1 MPQQFS
7 RRTVLAGSTGAF
19 GLAAA
24 ALRTGVA
31 SAAPAQPTGP
41 ILISDGRARASLV
54 LPADPHPDEQRAA
67 DELISHLTDMS
78 GVELRA
84 GATPIPGLLPVYLGA
99 ACPDLPLGDVDDPD
113 GTGHSFR
120 IQVAHNRI
128 QLAGAGSAGT
138 LFAAYELLEQLGV
151 RWLMPGPHGT
161 VLPRQSTVVAP
172 EQDLI
177 SVPTFGS
184 RQLHFVDNYLG
195 TMPPGV
201 DRTEGADWSRRRR
214 LRGESWDAHGIDL
227 QPPASKTAE
236 PELYIHENGVPTN
249 QLDVTNPEVLRRAIA
264 YARAELAANPQL
276 KVLRM
281 GPADG
286 HGFGVTDW
294 DAGNWDTLAGL
305 PSVTDRY
312 IRFFNL
318 VLDDLQRDYPDVG
331 VAFFCYDNYML
342 PPVRVVPNRKII
354 PAMAPINV
362 DRLHTAAEPAGQ
374 ERRYY
379 LRLADRWRA
388 MVDGWSY
395 RGYLFNL
402 ADPGLPFVP
411 IAPARDEIPL
421 YVRHESRY
429 GCRMEVSASWGYDAP
444 AFYLTTKLMW
454 DATADPAAVL
464 AEFCA
469 AAYGPAAAPMA
480 DYFDKI
486 VETVSRAPI
495 MTGRW
500 LAHVRIF
507 TAADFE
513 ALDLLLSDAERRA
526 AETGDPGIVDRV
538 AVARLAFRFGWSIW
552 DVLRSWHDGSY
563 ARAAAS
569 LTRAE
574 SDFAAAVAHQPVA
587 LYPQRRNFLNLI
599 APPIRAAAER
609 ITGGKEI
616 VWSLPDE
623 LAAILDDTDDGLTDE
638 LYAADVPDAGWR
650 PLATRSRSASDQG
663 LSYFRGAYWYRT
675 ALPISAAW
683 AQRRLS
689 LWLGS
694 VDESVRAWVNGNELP
709 LITGSKSFQPW
720 EFDLRGKL
728 RFDGTD
734 RLVLR
739 VVNRNLNELGTG
751 GLVGP
756 AFVWAAEA
764 ITPLSAPPPIVRQ
777 PGRRDLRQVPSAVIV
792 NTTGWNQQLAT
803 QWRAKIDPVGDCAEL
818 GLWERQTPT
827 TNQWLDLHTDR
838 SIAEQGLGYYSGG
851 LVYRFDGRLPSEARS
866 GRLQVPSRSR
876 LVSVWLD
883 DKPLPALGCSNDVH
897 TFALPSYPTRAVT
910 LVIATQDSPGAGGG
924 GLHGRVTVTSG
935 D

>member
-7 RRTVLAGSTGAF
+7 RRTVLAGGAGAF

-31 SAAPAQPTGP
+31 NAAPVQRRGP
-41 ILISDGRARASLV
+41 IVISDGRARASLV
-54 LPADPHPDEQRAA
+54 LPAEPHPDERQAA
-67 DELISHLTDMS
+67 DELISHLSDMA
-78 GVELRA
+78 GVEVRA
-84 GATPIPGLLPVYLGA
+84 GTAPVPGLLPVYVGA
-99 ACPDLPLGDVDDPD
+99 ACPDLRLDDVDDPD

-120 IQVAHNRI
+120 IQVTHNRI
-128 QLAGAGSAGT
+128 QLAGTGSAGT

-161 VLPRQSTVVAP
+161 VLPRVSNVIAP

-177 SVPTFGS
+177 GVPTFGS

-201 DRTEGADWSRRRR
+201 DRNEGADWSRRRR

-249 QLDVTNPEVLRRAIA
+249 QLDVTNPEVLRRATA
-264 YARAELAANPQL
+264 YARTQLAANPEL
-276 KVLRM
+276 RVLRM

-318 VLDDLQRDYPDVG
+318 VLEDLQRDHPDVG
-331 VAFFCYDNYML
+331 IAFFCYDNYML

-354 PAMAPINV
+354 PALAPINV
-362 DRLHTAAEPAGQ
+362 DRLHTAAEPSGQ

-379 LRLADRWRA
+379 LRLADRWRT

-421 YVRHESRY
+421 YVRHKSRY

-444 AFYLTTKLMW
+444 AFYLATKLMW

-480 DYFDKI
+480 DYFGKI
-486 VETVSRAPI
+486 ADTVSRAPI

-507 TAADFE
+507 TATDFE
-513 ALDLLLSDAERRA
+513 KLDQLLADAERRA
-526 AETGDPGIVDRV
+526 DDTGDPGIVDRV
-538 AVARLAFRFGWSIW
+538 AVARIAFQFGWSIW
-552 DVLRSWHDGSY
+552 DALRSWHEGSFTQ
-563 ARAAAS
+563 AAAS

-574 SDFAAAVAHQPVA
+574 SDFAVAVSHQPVA
-587 LYPQRRNFLNLI
+587 LYPQRRNFMNLI

-609 ITGGKEI
+609 TAGDNEI

-623 LAAILDDTDDGLTDE
+623 LSAILDDTDDGLADE

-675 ALPISAAW
+675 SLPISAAW
-683 AQRRLS
+683 AERRLS

-694 VDESVRAWVNGNELP
+694 VDESVRAWVNGTELP
-709 LITGSKSFQPW
+709 LIAGSKSFQPW

-734 RLVLR
+734 RLVMR

-756 AFVWAAEA
+756 AFVWAGEA
-764 ITPLSAPPPIVRQ
+764 ITPLSAPPPVVRG
-777 PGRRDLRQVPSAVIV
+777 PGRRDLGQVPQPVVVSTA
-792 NTTGWNQQLAT
+792 GWHQQLPA

-818 GLWERQTPT
+818 GLWERQIPT
-827 TNQWLDLHTDR
+827 ANQWLELATDR
-838 SIAEQGLGYYSGG
+838 SIAEQGLAYYSGG
-851 LVYRFDGRLPSEARS
+851 LVYRFDGQLPSQARS
-866 GRLQVPSRSR
+866 GRLMVPSRAR
-876 LVSVWLD
+876 LVSAWLD
-883 DKPLPALGCSNDVH
+883 DKPLRAVGWSDDVH
-897 TFALPSYPTRAVT
+897 SYALPSIPNRSVT
-910 LVIATQDSPGAGGG
+910 LVIAIRDSPGAGRG
-924 GLHGRVTVTSG
+924 GLHGRVTVTDPG
-935 D
+935 